1 MTGVAPPI
9 GPAEAC
15 DLIAAHGSDPARW
28 PADQRAALLAL
39 AAADARVAAA
49 LADARALDAALD
61 GWADDHLVV
70 PAPLDLAAITR
81 LAQQAPPVPGRMAT
95 GARWR
100 PALLAASL
108 ALVLAVGGWL
118 GLSPQPDQP
127 VQMAAAPSLSAGVG
141 DGNGS
146 DPAFAYVFSPTAT
159 EEDLI

>member
-15 DLIAAHGSDPARW
+15 DLIAAHGGDPARW

-39 AAADARVAAA
+39 AAADPGVAAA

-70 PAPLDLAAITR
+70 PAPLDLAGITR

-95 GARWR
+95 GWR

-127 VQMAAAPSLSAGVG
+127 AQMAAAPPLSAGVG